1 MDWEKSPLEK
11 CSTRCQT
18 LLGQCNEHRFVFFWI
33 PNLEFFFRRRQA
45 SPVPPRLQVQP
56 WEDKGET
63 WPLQLVQV
71 ETNLNAIS
79 VWRESVRVGLIF
91 FLEKKW
97 PLRASLP
104 DWFEPWDPSGPIF
117 QKVLNFRWEHHNKSA
132 TKKLKRQARPPI
144 SDQINISTT
153 HDKAQSVVWRRRVKG
168 HLCLRHFLPLPGF
181 DCHGRQVRKALKIII
196 HTGLYPWQPFKHFTN
211 SKVLRFSEN

>member
-1 MDWEKSPLEK
+1 MATVRRSFIY
-11 CSTRCQT
+11 T
-18 LLGQCNEHRFVFFWI
+18 LILICRRTWRLWNHGLRKVPIWKMLDKVPDSFKTVQCNEHRFAFFWI
-33 PNLEFFFRRRQA
+33 PHFGSFFRRRQA

-56 WEDKGET
+56 WEDKGEN

-117 QKVLNFRWEHHNKSA
+117 QKVLNFRWEPQKSH
-132 TKKLKRQARPPI
+132 KK
-144 SDQINISTT
+144 S
-153 HDKAQSVVWRRRVKG
+153 
-168 HLCLRHFLPLPGF
+168 
-181 DCHGRQVRKALKIII
+181 
-196 HTGLYPWQPFKHFTN
+196 
-211 SKVLRFSEN
+211 